1 MNIRSLEV
9 NELIGLYNEKN
20 NAGEGF
26 DPSDDISSGR
36 LELVIEAGST
46 SEVSVYKNVFGD
58 VILVGTDG
66 SGSEGSRWAVEL
78 N

>member
-1 MNIRSLEV
+1 MNIRSLGMD
-9 NELIGLYNEKN
+9 ELVGLYNEKN
-20 NAGEGF
+20 NVGEGF

-36 LELVIEAGST
+36 LELVIEAGNT
-46 SEVSVYKNVFGD
+46 SEVSVYKNVFD